1 MKKKI
6 LLIISVVV
14 FVMDILLVT
23 LFWKN
28 YMYYFGD
35 VDMWT
40 IGIFVGAA
48 ILIESMIIVIHFL
61 KSQEN
66 LLLKVMISIS
76 ALFMAITFT
85 YKAYNDSVHYKLE
98 YENIESIRSMDRDFN
113 DEETKNFI
121 ELFNNAKYIKRN
133 LSCEEE
139 GTPDKTILVKLSDGE
154 FVSLCTFGEQIAVH
168 VTGRSY
174 ENSSYWMEQKEIS
187 EIISIK

>member
-1 MKKKI
+1 MV
-6 LLIISVVV
+6 LLIICLIV
-14 FVMDILLVT
+14 DILLVG

-28 YMYYFGD
+28 YMYYMAD
-35 VDMWT
+35 VDGWT
-40 IGIFVGAA
+40 IGLFIGAVI
-48 ILIESMIIVIHFL
+48 ILESIIVIVHCIKGQDFL
-61 KSQEN
+61 IYKIVISVS
-66 LLLKVMISIS
+66 LLFIVGTSI
-76 ALFMAITFT
+76 
-85 YKAYNDSVHYKLE
+85 YKIYNDSVHYNLK
-98 YENIESIRSMDRDFN
+98 YENVESIRSMDRDFN